1 MSVMHQQAMNYVYQQ
16 VLTKLLGTFSI
27 AQRSAVQTLIQ
38 RLQLAAGGA
47 QRLGT
52 YKIMLLVAGDK
63 ASAGAMALLR
73 AAQLTLAARNQ
84 PTFRI
89 RMVVHAHGQ
98 FDAQRRE
105 NIQHCC
111 NALFVHDD
119 PRVEMLQLSDGKVGV
134 YDPLKLAAGG
144 GKPSGR
150 NELLL
155 CGHMGSARLYAR
167 LQHEGYMAL
176 TRIYRRLLAWR
187 GGADA
192 IAVDYPPVQRRRFV
206 SWGMAS
212 LRSAGQGPLPRG
224 QWQGTRC
231 LRALELLAHPSD
243 MLPCP
248 AHGRYVGEVKEAA
261 FLPLFEMMGTL
272 PNYSGLLAFLGCK
285 VAEPI
290 FHPSEGRHRHVALLG
305 HIAGLRGEHVE
316 QCGYAAGLQ
325 RYLRLLRGG
334 ANPAVRVPPVEL
346 AREQAQ
352 ALARVAYGLTETQ
365 LTCLVFAPIVGHA
378 AGMEAFL
385 RACHPGM
392 LVALPYLHKALQG
405 AAAPDQVTQWLQEC
419 TGLPLP
425 VLQELYRLR
434 PAT

>member
-38 RLQLAAGGA
+38 RLQVAAGGA
-47 QRLGT
+47 QRLGA

-63 ASAGAMALLR
+63 DSAGAMALLR

-89 RMVVHAHGQ
+89 RMVVCSHGQ
-98 FDAQRRE
+98 LDAQRRE

-119 PRVEMLQLSDGKVGV
+119 PRVEMLQLSDGRVAA
-134 YDPLKLAAGG
+134 YDPLKLAAGC
-144 GKPSGR
+144 GKPGGR
-150 NELLL
+150 QELLL
-155 CGHMGSARLYAR
+155 CGHMGGARLYAR
-167 LQHEGYMAL
+167 LQSEGYMAI
-176 TRIYRRLLAWR
+176 TRVYRRLLAWR

-192 IAVDYPPVQRRRFV
+192 IAIDYPPAQRRRFV
-206 SWGMAS
+206 SWGMAR
-212 LRSAGQGPLPRG
+212 LRDAGQGPLPRG

-231 LRALELLAHPSD
+231 LRALEQLTHPSD
-243 MLPCP
+243 MLPRP

-261 FLPLFEMMGTL
+261 FLPLFELMGTL
-272 PNYSGLLAFLGCK
+272 PNYSGLLAFLGCR
-285 VAEPI
+285 VAVPI
-290 FHPSEGRHRHVALLG
+290 FHVSEARHQQVTLLG
-305 HIAGLRGEHVE
+305 HIAGLRGEHIE
-316 QCGYAAGLQ
+316 QSGYAAGLE
-325 RYLRLLRGG
+325 RYLYLLRGG
-334 ANPAVRVPPVEL
+334 ANPAVRMAPVEL
-346 AREQAQ
+346 AREQAK
-352 ALARVAYGLTETQ
+352 AWVRGAYGMTETQ
-365 LTCLVFAPIVGHA
+365 LTCLVFAPIVDHGT
-378 AGMEAFL
+378 GMEAFL

-405 AAAPDQVTQWLQEC
+405 ATAPDQVTQWLQEC
-419 TGLPLP
+419 TGLPLS
-425 VLQELYRLR
+425 VLQGLYRLR